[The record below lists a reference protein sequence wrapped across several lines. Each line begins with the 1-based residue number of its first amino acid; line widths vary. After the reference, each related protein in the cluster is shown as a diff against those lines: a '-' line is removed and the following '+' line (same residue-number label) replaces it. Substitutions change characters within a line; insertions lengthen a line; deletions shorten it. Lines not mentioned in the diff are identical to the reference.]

1 MEVHIQAA
9 YWAVRHCPMC
19 ASTVGVCPVRGHSLK
34 CHREHQLLSPPLIW
48 VLYTVVIMSWVFSL
62 CTHLMLMLTNLFT
75 VSTSVSSICCPL
87 FSQHGCPEK
96 LHIHVQL
103 ADLNTNNTYC
113 SYSSILPCAPSGSS
127 TARQFLFIPLLA
139 FLLQLS
145 TAAKNFSQ
153 SKYAS
158 LNLLNTYPCFQKPL
172 PALCSF
178 SFTGLF
184 PPLTPSSYRPLGAAI
199 HIFYA
204 RPI

>member
-1 MEVHIQAA
+1 MWTFLEMSQRTSAAESSSHLSSLHSGNHELGFLSLYSLDADADQSLHSVH
-9 YWAVRHCPMC
+9 
-19 ASTVGVCPVRGHSLK
+19 
-34 CHREHQLLSPPLIW
+34 LSI
-48 VLYTVVIMSWVFSL
+48 SR
-62 CTHLMLMLTNLFT
+62 
-75 VSTSVSSICCPL
+75 ICCPL